1 MSDLWGV
8 IWNIVFAGGLLVTLG
23 TIFPVAREMKNHPKG
38 LRVLFF
44 AEMWERF
51 SYYGMRALLVLFLVA
66 EASKGGWGWSREE
79 ALSLYGWYT
88 PFVYLT
94 PILGG
99 YIADRL
105 LGTRRSVLLGGFVIA
120 AGHVALFMETTTSF
134 YVGLGLIVV

>member
-51 SYYGMRALLVLFLVA
+51 SYYGMRALLVYYMTKQLMMAQVS
-66 EASKGGWGWSREE
+66 ASVV
-79 ALSLYGWYT
+79 YGAYT
-88 PFVYLT
+88 ACTYFT
-94 PILGG
+94 PIIGG
-99 YIADRL
+99 VIADRW
-105 LGTRRSVLLGGFVIA
+105 LGKRRAIIIGGLVMA
-120 AGHVALFMETTTSF
+120 AGHFMMAFEPLFYPAL
-134 YVGLGLIVV
+134 